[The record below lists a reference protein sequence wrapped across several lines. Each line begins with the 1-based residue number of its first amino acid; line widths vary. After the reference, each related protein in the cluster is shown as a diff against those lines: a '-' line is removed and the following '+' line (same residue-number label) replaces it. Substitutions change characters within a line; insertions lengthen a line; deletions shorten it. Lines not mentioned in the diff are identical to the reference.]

1 VKEASEDDVTVA
13 ERSPFL
19 GTAMGQDDAQAW
31 YEAVRM
37 IRDHPAF
44 PAALRHLLADQMA
57 ALANTPSARQ
67 LGDDRGKYHLAIVAL
82 GLHASLDRRD
92 PRSGLTGERL
102 RRLCTELQLC
112 SRGRVL
118 SLIQG
123 LKAAG
128 HLEQAPA
135 SGDGRVRRMLP
146 TPLML
151 AFHTERLRAQFA
163 ATMLVM
169 PEEAPLFA
177 MIELPRDV
185 AAMAAAQVAVLASGR
200 RQLGPTSVFARIA
213 DTTAAISMLVELAAT
228 GLGGRSDAALPDG
241 FEARLS
247 ISALSRRHAVSR
259 KHVLK
264 VVTLSEEAGLL
275 HRPVP
280 GGDRVEIRSA
290 LIEEIAA
297 FAAGM
302 MLTTAVTAEAIVAA
316 RQGGRVG

>member
-1 VKEASEDDVTVA
+1 MASEDDVTVA

-19 GTAMGQDDAQAW
+19 GTAMGQDGAEAW
-31 YEAVRM
+31 REAVRM
-37 IRDHPAF
+37 IRNHSAF
-44 PAALRHLLADQMA
+44 PAALRRLVAGQLS
-57 ALANTPSARQ
+57 ALANAPEAREVS
-67 LGDDRGKYHLAIVAL
+67 DDRGKYQVAIVAL
-82 GLHASLDRRD
+82 GLHASLDLHD

-118 SLIQG
+118 SLIQA

-146 TPLML
+146 TPAML
-151 AFHTERLRAQFA
+151 AFHGERLRVQFA
-163 ATMLVM
+163 ATTLVM

-177 MIELPRDV
+177 MISLPGDV
-185 AAMAAAQVAVLASGR
+185 AAMAGAQIDILAAGR
-200 RQLGPTSVFARIA
+200 RQLAPSSAFARIA
-213 DTTAAISMLVELAAT
+213 DTTAAIPMLAELAAG
-228 GLGGRSDAALPDG
+228 GLGGRPDAPLPDE

-247 ISALSRRHAVSR
+247 ISALSRRHNVSR

-264 VVTLSEEAGLL
+264 VVTLCEEAGLL

-280 GGDRVEIRSA
+280 GGDRVEIRHE

-302 MLTTAVTAEAIVAA
+302 MLTTAVTAEAVVAA
-316 RQGGRVG
+316 RQGGHIG